1 MGKRERR
8 IFTEEFDETTDTE
21 ALTAAVKVLATEI
34 GELPQRTGA
43 LFAALMRDDEARRAA
58 STLSTE
64 IETAKA
70 ELAIWLAVG
79 SASGDRFRRFVQG
92 ITLDHL
98 IQLGQ
103 RSTSTR

>member
-1 MGKRERR
+1 M
-8 IFTEEFDETTDTE
+8 
-21 ALTAAVKVLATEI
+21 LATEI

-64 IETAKA
+64 IETVKA
-70 ELAIWLAVG
+70 ELAIWLAVDDAVG

-98 IQLGQ
+98 VQLGQ